1 MWEKITIE
9 VFYSEEDEGYIARVL
24 KMETLSA
31 FGRTIE
37 EALENLVEVI
47 ELCKEEGLMEDKD

>member
-31 FGRTIE
+31 FGGTIE
-37 EALENLVEVI
+37 EALRSLADVI
-47 ELCKEEGLMEDKD
+47 EICKGGGDDGR